1 MRTQYIGIDLHK
13 ASFQSCCLAEDGT
26 RLWEARFVHS
36 AAGIAAWAT
45 RVSPATHVAVE
56 ALGPTW
62 TFVDAIGPHV
72 GRVCVVDTRK
82 TRLKAGCAAKT
93 DRLDARR
100 LADALRR
107 DSVVGVYV
115 PPPAIRELR
124 ELCRGRHQL
133 VRTRTR
139 VVNAIR
145 ALLLRHGVAGVPTTR
160 LTTRRGQQWLATV
173 AVPGQTQEVLARL
186 VRLLAVIHAE
196 AVAAEAAVRARAAQD
211 PIAPALQ
218 ALAGVGPVLALT
230 LRAEIGT
237 VTRFASPGALASY
250 AGVVPRVEAS
260 AGRVRYGRITRT
272 GSPWLRWA
280 LVAAAVKNMARQ
292 DAVGRWAR
300 RLLVRK
306 GVHTAR
312 VALARA
318 LCTDICRRWPV
329 EDGASPRDADRSIS
343 LTQASHPGVVI

>member
-13 ASFQSCCLAEDGT
+13 AAFQSCCLAEDGT
-26 RLWEARFVHS
+26 RLWEARFAHS
-36 AAGIAAWAT
+36 AAGIAAWAE
-45 RVSPATHVAVE
+45 RVSAATHVAVE

-62 TFVDAIGPHV
+62 TFVDAIAPHV
-72 GRVCVVDTRK
+72 GRVCVVDPRK
-82 TRLKAGCAAKT
+82 TRLKAGFAAKT

-115 PPPAIRELR
+115 PPPAVRELR

-139 VVNAIR
+139 VVNALR
-145 ALLLRHGVAGVPTTR
+145 ALLLRHGIGDPPSAR
-160 LTTRRGQQWLATV
+160 LTTRRSQQWLAQV
-173 AVPGQTQEVLARL
+173 QVPGQTQEVLARL
-186 VRLLAVIHAE
+186 VRVLAAVHAE
-196 AVAAEAAVRARAAQD
+196 ATAAEQAVRARAAQD
-211 PIAPALQ
+211 PIVPALQ
-218 ALAGVGPVLALT
+218 GLVGVGPVLALT

-237 VTRFASPGALASY
+237 ITRFASPRALASY
-250 AGVVPRVEAS
+250 AGVVPRVTAS
-260 AGRVRYGRITRT
+260 AGHVRYGGITRT

-280 LVAAAVKNMARQ
+280 LVAAAVKNLQRE
-292 DAVGRWAR
+292 DGVGRWAR

-343 LTQASHPGVVI
+343 LTQASPGVVI